1 MGEKMLSPKQINQYS
16 DNGFTVKRGMI
27 SKNDISKLLVEID
40 RIIGESTASHFD
52 PDTLEMEPDQDYS
65 GRLVRRIY
73 DPCTKYEPFVNLS
86 ENIEV
91 LNCVEQ
97 LIGPNLVFNQSK
109 INMKLPQIG
118 SEVEWHQDMAYGLL
132 TNKKCLALLLYLD
145 DADKTNGCLQVIPQQ
160 HNNRLFDHSLKGVFQ
175 GKVTENIDKNS
186 AVAIEAEAGT
196 VIFLHCMT
204 PHSSLPNASNK
215 PRRTVIWG
223 YRAADAY
230 PVNIGDEGLVD
241 VDRIVRGQKSHN
253 AIFEEM
259 NLQVPMYPQKG
270 MSLYEIQERSKNI

>member
-1 MGEKMLSPKQINQYS
+1 MLSPKQINQYS
-16 DNGFTVKRGMI
+16 ENGFTVKRGMI

-40 RIIGESTASHFD
+40 RIVGESTASHFD
-52 PDTLEMEPDQDYS
+52 PDTLEMEPDQDDS

-132 TNKKCLALLLYLD
+132 TNKKCLALLLYLY

-175 GKVTENIDKNS
+175 GKVTENIDKNN

>member
-16 DNGFTVKRGMI
+16 ENGFTVKRGMI

-40 RIIGESTASHFD
+40 RIVGESTASHFD
-52 PDTLEMEPDQDYS
+52 PDTLEMEPDQDHS

-175 GKVTENIDKNS
+175 GKVTENIDKNN

-204 PHSSLPNASNK
+204 PHSSLPNSSNK

>member
-1 MGEKMLSPKQINQYS
+1 MLSPKQINQYS

>member
-1 MGEKMLSPKQINQYS
+1 MLSPKQINQYS
-16 DNGFTVKRGMI
+16 ENGFTVKRGMI

-40 RIIGESTASHFD
+40 RIVGESTASHFD